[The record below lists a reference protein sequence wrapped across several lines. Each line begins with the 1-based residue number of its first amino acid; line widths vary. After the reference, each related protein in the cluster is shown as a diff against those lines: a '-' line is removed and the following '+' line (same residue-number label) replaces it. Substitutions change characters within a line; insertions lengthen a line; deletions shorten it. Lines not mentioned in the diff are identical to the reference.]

1 MTNINGGLPYRLTAD
16 IPETERAR
24 YVIVRLDTLAEVPGL
39 ILSASQETGLC
50 LLRLPNGASQEFNF
64 GPEGLR
70 ITRARRGR

>member
-50 LLRLPNGASQEFNF
+50 LLRLASGEAQEYNF
-64 GPEGLR
+64 GAEGLR
-70 ITRARRGR
+70 IARRGR